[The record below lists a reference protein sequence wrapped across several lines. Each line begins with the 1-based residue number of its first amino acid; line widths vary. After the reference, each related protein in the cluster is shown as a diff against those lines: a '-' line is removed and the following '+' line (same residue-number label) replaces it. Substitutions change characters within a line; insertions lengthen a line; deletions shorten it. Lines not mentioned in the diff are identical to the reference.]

1 MSYILDQVD
10 HRVRR
15 VLTPARRVWLETPR
29 TLVIGFIAI
38 HVVFLLALLPAILT
52 GNVLGDLPL
61 YRTWA
66 QQGLVHQIW
75 MGINVEWVYPIG
87 ALFPIVFAGL
97 GGPLLYQLMWF
108 LMTAALN
115 ALAVMVL
122 TDAGRK
128 ISGYRSA
135 WFFLLISFV
144 LSPVG
149 LLRLEGLTAPLVIM
163 GLVLL
168 ARRPVV
174 AAALLTIATWVKVWP
189 AAVVVA
195 VVVASRRR
203 ITVILTGIAVTGG
216 IVATVFALG
225 GLKYITGF
233 VTMQSDRAMQL
244 EAPITTPWVWLA
256 ALGHPNTFIYQN
268 YAIATREV
276 SGPGTTLVASLM
288 NPLMFI
294 AMGAIV
300 TLMLVALRR
309 HHDVSQAPARR
320 VARARRRLHHL
331 QQSRIPAVHALA
343 RTRRHRRRQPQLAR
357 LACAGVHDGR
367 DRHSDHPDLPGVLH
381 ATRQRRPLG
390 ARSPYST
397 QRPPGRHVRLVS
409 RHPLAHG
416 RGSGHLARAAVPPPG
431 RQQQPQ
437 RRRVVHS
444 APVSFGRFSVASPAE
459 GQWSSDFRNDL
470 RPYPPR
476 PDRLECRHADPGSF
490 GHPPE

>member
-10 HRVRR
+10 QRVRR
-15 VLTPARRVWLETPR
+15 VLTPTRRLWLETPR

-174 AAALLTIATWVKVWP
+174 ATALLTIATWVKVWP

-216 IVATVFALG
+216 VVATVFALG

-309 HHDVSQAPARR
+309 HHDVSQLLLVGSLALVGAFIIFNKVGSPQYMLWLAPVVIVGVSHSWHAWRAPAYMMVTIGVLTTLIFPVFYMPLVNGDPSALVLLTARNGLLIIMFGWSLVTLWR
-320 VARARRRLHHL
+320 MVVAPVTSPALLSRRLAAAN
-331 QQSRIPAVHALA
+331 SR
-343 RTRRHRRRQPQLAR
+343 
-357 LACAGVHDGR
+357 
-367 DRHSDHPDLPGVLH
+367 S
-381 ATRQRRPLG
+381 
-390 ARSPYST
+390 
-397 QRPPGRHVRLVS
+397 
-409 RHPLAHG
+409 
-416 RGSGHLARAAVPPPG
+416 
-431 RQQQPQ
+431 
-437 RRRVVHS
+437 VV
-444 APVSFGRFSVASPAE
+444 A
-459 GQWSSDFRNDL
+459 
-470 RPYPPR
+470 
-476 PDRLECRHADPGSF
+476 
-490 GHPPE
+490 